1 MTPTDDPSTPARP
14 AVSGAGR
21 RLRRALL
28 RPGRGQI
35 VVGLLLA
42 VLGAATVTQVRLAG
56 TDDDYTGM
64 RQADL
69 VQALNGL
76 QAAATRTE
84 QEISDLQQTR
94 DSLRSTRNRR
104 DVALKQAR
112 EELTVLGVLAGTV
125 PASGPGIRIKVEI
138 PEDQLSLNYLLD
150 GIEELRDA
158 GAEAM
163 EFNDSV
169 RVVAQTS
176 FEEGPDGLEVGGQPV
191 RAPYVIDVIGDPDT
205 LSTGIHFPGGFV
217 DDVSLDGGSVTV
229 TKHSSIQITAVR
241 EPTAPRFAQP
251 VR

>member
-1 MTPTDDPSTPARP
+1 MTEKSDPSVP
-14 AVSGAGR
+14 GR
-21 RLRRALL
+21 SAAAARLRRALL

-42 VLGAATVTQVRLAG
+42 ALGAATVTQVRLAG
-56 TDDDYTGM
+56 TGDDYAGM

-76 QAAATRTE
+76 QAASSRTE
-84 QEISDLQQTR
+84 QEISDLRQTR
-94 DSLRSTRNRR
+94 DSLRDTRNSR
-104 DVALKQAR
+104 DAALKQAR

-176 FEEGPDGLEVGGQPV
+176 FEQGPNGLEIDGRPV
-191 RAPYVIDVIGDPDT
+191 RAPYFIDVIGDPET
-205 LSTGIHFPGGFV
+205 LETGLAFPGGFI
-217 DDVSLDGGSVTV
+217 DDVSLDGGKVEV
-229 TKHSSIQITAVR
+229 TKGSQIKITAVR
-241 EPTAPRFAQP
+241 EPTEPRFAQP

>member
-1 MTPTDDPSTPARP
+1 MTTEDQPAP
-14 AVSGAGR
+14 PPPPGAQPGAGR

-42 VLGAATVTQVRLAG
+42 ALGAAAVTQLRLAG
-56 TDDDYTGM
+56 ADDDYAGM

-76 QAAATRTE
+76 QAASSRTE
-84 QEISDLQQTR
+84 QEISDLRQTR

-104 DVALKQAR
+104 DVALRQTR

-125 PASGPGIRIKVEI
+125 STSGPGIRIKVQI
-138 PEDQLSLNYLLD
+138 PDDQLSLNYLLD

-163 EFNDSV
+163 EFNDSI
-169 RVVAQTS
+169 RVVAQTA
-176 FEEGPDGLEVGGQPV
+176 FEEGPDGLEVDGRPVPAKVGTTLRAGQTV
-191 RAPYVIDVIGDPDT
+191 RIET
-205 LSTGIHFPGGFV
+205 PGG
-217 DDVSLDGGSVTV
+217 GG
-229 TKHSSIQITAVR
+229 HG
-241 EPTAPRFAQP
+241 APIGG
-251 VR
+251 

>member
-1 MTPTDDPSTPARP
+1 MTPSDDPDAAGRSAP
-14 AVSGAGR
+14 SGAGGN
-21 RLRRALL
+21 LRRALL

-56 TDDDYTGM
+56 ADDDYAGM

-76 QAAATRTE
+76 QAASSRTE

-94 DSLRSTRNRR
+94 DSLRSTRNSR
-104 DVALKQAR
+104 DVALKQTR

-125 PASGPGIRIKVEI
+125 SASGPGIRIKVEI
-138 PEDQLSLNYLLD
+138 PEGQLSLNYLLD

-169 RVVAQTS
+169 RVVAQTA
-176 FEEGPDGLEVGGQPV
+176 FEQGADGLEIDGRAV
-191 RAPYVIDVIGDPDT
+191 RSPYFIDVIGNPDT
-205 LSTGIHFPGGFV
+205 LASGIAFPGGFQ
-217 DDVSLDGGSVTV
+217 DDVELDGGKVTV
-229 TKHSSIQITAVR
+229 TKGTQIQVTSVR
-241 EPTAPRFAQP
+241 EPVAPRFAEP